1 MSLQHMLYYK
11 IIALI
16 DIFQYSNVY
25 GPMPSITSI
34 VVDRDLQKRCLEY
47 VACRHKHHEE
57 EGDFDM
63 CIEGAPN
70 PKNHSEP
77 APVLKQLNPM
87 KTMSVYSELTS
98 GLKVSEFIAKF
109 S

>member
-1 MSLQHMLYYK
+1 MLYYK

-34 VVDRDLQKRCLEY
+34 VFDRDLQRRCLDY
-47 VACRHKHHEE
+47 VACRHKHHDE

-70 PKNHSEP
+70 PRGVVEVEAGS
-77 APVLKQLNPM
+77 VLKCLNPM
-87 KTMSVYSELTS
+87 KTMSLYSELTA
-98 GLKVSEFIAKF
+98 GLKVSEFLAKF